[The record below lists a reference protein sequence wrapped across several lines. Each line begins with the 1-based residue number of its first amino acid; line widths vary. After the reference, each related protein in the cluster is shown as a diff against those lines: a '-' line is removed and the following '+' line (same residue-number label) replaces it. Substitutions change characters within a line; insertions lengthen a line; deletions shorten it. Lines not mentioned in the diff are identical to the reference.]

1 MPDGQSARF
10 LLLEDEALN
19 RALVRATL
27 ARAEDARLRDAELV
41 EAATIAEGR
50 SALAAGHF
58 DLLLL
63 DVRLPDGDGLELA
76 ASLPNPRPLMVAL
89 TASVVPSPRDRA
101 AQAGCD
107 GFLEK
112 PFQPRDLQDLL
123 GRLLDGLTAA

>member
-1 MPDGQSARF
+1 MVGDLVQQGATGDEIVGVVGQLSRP
-10 LLLEDEALN
+10 
-19 RALVRATL
+19 
-27 ARAEDARLRDAELV
+27 
-41 EAATIAEGR
+41 
-50 SALAAGHF
+50 
-58 DLLLL
+58 